1 MMVDYKRD
9 ILTDKC
15 EFYKRVRRYENC
27 LGMVVG
33 SSEQTGRSHPF
44 YECKAAICYALY
56 QEGYP
61 VSVIG
66 KLMGVN
72 HATVIYRIRQF
83 YEIKSIGDN
92 ICSIGCIGLCIG
104 VLIGFLMA
112 EAALIMIQYVI
123 DTMPY

>member
-1 MMVDYKRD
+1 MMMDYKRD

-83 YEIKSIGDN
+83 YEMKRIGDK
-92 ICSIGCIGLCIG
+92 ICSILYDRIDQCTSFQFTRPLP
-104 VLIGFLMA
+104 
-112 EAALIMIQYVI
+112 ERKRKEIQ
-123 DTMPY
+123 P